1 MNDPSLSVYKGTRVP
16 HTSMFVLQLL
26 RTDRDFV
33 KLLQKRTQIVVQKIY
48 CYLHL
53 KIKC

>member
-1 MNDPSLSVYKGTRVP
+1 MTVLCQCTKVRVP
-16 HTSMFVLQLL
+16 RTGIFVLHQL